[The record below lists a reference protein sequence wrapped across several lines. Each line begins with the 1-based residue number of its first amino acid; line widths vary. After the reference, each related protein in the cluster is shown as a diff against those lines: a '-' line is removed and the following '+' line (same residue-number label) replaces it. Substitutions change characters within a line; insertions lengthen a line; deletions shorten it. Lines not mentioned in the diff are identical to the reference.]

1 MPQQSQQGLRFP
13 LLRSI
18 LTGKRAIAR
27 RFGVLG
33 TSLLLLTLVI
43 GCGLVF
49 HSTSAF
55 ATSAARTLVV
65 AQDGSGQY
73 TTIQS
78 AVNAVPA
85 NASGWSLIYI
95 KNGTYKEVVTVPAN
109 KPHVSFVGQDENKTI
124 ISYNNY
130 ASKTRPDGTTY
141 GTDGSSSVFI
151 QGSDFFAYNLT
162 FQNSAGNVGQAV
174 ALNVSGDRAVFEKV
188 RVLGWQ
194 DTLYA
199 KSGRQYYLNADIEG
213 VTDYIFGD
221 ATAFFDQ
228 CQLHNL
234 SGWSITAQS
243 RTSASETTGYVF
255 NQCTITGTPSNSTIL
270 GRPWRAYSRVVY
282 LNCSMDASIE
292 PAGWNDWGNAAN
304 QSTAYYA
311 EYNSTGAGANP
322 SARVNWSHQLTSSQ
336 AAQFSV
342 DNFLN
347 QDGWLTTARQ
357 YINWVLNHF
366 QPPA

>member
-1 MPQQSQQGLRFP
+1 MGHVSISRIIRMLCMSVLFLAV
-13 LLRSI
+13 LLGISFWHTTI
-18 LTGKRAIAR
+18 P
-27 RFGVLG
+27 
-33 TSLLLLTLVI
+33 
-43 GCGLVF
+43 
-49 HSTSAF
+49 AF

-65 AQDGSGQY
+65 AKDGSGQY
-73 TTIQS
+73 TTVQS
-78 AVNAVPA
+78 AVNAVPD
-85 NASGWSLIYI
+85 NDSGWSLIYI
-95 KNGTYKEVVTVPAN
+95 KNGTYKEVVTVPTT
-109 KPHVSFVGQDENKTI
+109 KTHVSFVGQDESKTI
-124 ISYNNY
+124 ITYDNY
-130 ASKTRPDGTTY
+130 ASKTKSDGTTY
-141 GTDGSSSVFI
+141 GTDGSASVFLK
-151 QGSDFFAYNLT
+151 GNDFFAYNLT

-174 ALNVSGDRAVFEKV
+174 ALNVSGDRIVFQKV

-213 VTDYIFGD
+213 VTDYVFGD

-243 RTSASETTGYVF
+243 RSSASETTGYVF

-270 GRPWRAYSRVVY
+270 GRPWRAYARVVY
-282 LNCSMDASIE
+282 LSCSMDASIE
-292 PAGWNDWGNAAN
+292 PAGWNDWGNSAN
-304 QSTAYYA
+304 QSTAYFA

-322 SARVNWSHQLTSSQ
+322 SARVSWSHQLTSSQ

-342 DNFLN
+342 NNFLN
-347 QDGWLTTARQ
+347 QDGWLTTANQ
-357 YINWVLNHF
+357 YVNWVINHF